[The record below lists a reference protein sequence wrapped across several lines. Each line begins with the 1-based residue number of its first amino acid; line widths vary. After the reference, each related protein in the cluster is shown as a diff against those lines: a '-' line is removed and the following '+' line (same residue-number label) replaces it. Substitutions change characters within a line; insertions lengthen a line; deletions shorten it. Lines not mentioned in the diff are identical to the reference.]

1 MNSQFILL
9 VLKYSLFFFPSK
21 NISLPQGR
29 QLKAPPSLILGSQ
42 VIADTTPFRC
52 GSWETSALSEKT
64 KYLSSSPHN
73 THYTMIQQ
81 RPNESSVRKEKWW
94 ETCMEQLWDPGTRH
108 CELPSSTNTLR
119 QGGVSWYILILLSG
133 SSSLVLDPKSK
144 DLHSRHLCLVHKTP
158 WLYPRSIMNILFL
171 VAISKEHSEYT
182 FPRLGDTQLS

>member
-1 MNSQFILL
+1 MATPYFKRAWEMQALHEPTKKKGNGLVNSQFILL

-52 GSWETSALSEKT
+52 GSWEPNALSEKT

-81 RPNESSVRKEKWW
+81 RLNESSVHKRKWW
-94 ETCMEQLWDPGTRH
+94 ETRMEQLWDPGSRH
-108 CELPSSTNTLR
+108 CEPPSSTNTLR

-133 SSSLVLDPKSK
+133 RVPLSLIPSPKICTQGISVLSIR
-144 DLHSRHLCLVHKTP
+144 LHGR
-158 WLYPRSIMNILFL
+158 IQG
-171 VAISKEHSEYT
+171 A
-182 FPRLGDTQLS
+182 